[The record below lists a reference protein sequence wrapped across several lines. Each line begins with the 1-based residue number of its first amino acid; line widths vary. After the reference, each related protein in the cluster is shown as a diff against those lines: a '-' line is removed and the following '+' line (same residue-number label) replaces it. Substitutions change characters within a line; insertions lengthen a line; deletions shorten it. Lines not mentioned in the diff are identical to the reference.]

1 MTFNCLIIII
11 AYSLIIFFS
20 DHEFYDT
27 LLIFL
32 PIVDML
38 KEILI
43 VLKPFLF
50 FFLIV
55 ILIRLIRPFRF
66 NRMYIIVE

>member
-66 NRMYIIVE
+66 NRMHIIVE